1 MYLRTR
7 EKCFFFSFL
16 NFDRFGH
23 FLGKLPKGSAS
34 FISKAANIQFRKQTW
49 FGILKSLSTY
59 MRLTFFPTEFSIWM
73 SFKWCYWI
81 TFNVFP
87 LQSMKLQYKSNYYF
101 SRILSNLD
109 IFQTTIF
116 TRMMN
121 FLVKCILLPNDE
133 FPEYFFG
140 LWKKWQAFFLP
151 LYFPWKE
158 DRNHKL
164 FNLLIV
170 LR

>member
-1 MYLRTR
+1 M
-7 EKCFFFSFL
+7 FSF
-16 NFDRFGH
+16 H
-23 FLGKLPKGSAS
+23 FSILIGLVIFLKSSKKGSAS

-59 MRLTFFPTEFSIWM
+59 MRLTFFPAEFSIWM

-121 FLVKCILLPNDE
+121 FLAKCILLPNDE
-133 FPEYFFG
+133 ILFWSVEKMASFFS
-140 LWKKWQAFFLP
+140 AVILP
-151 LYFPWKE
+151 LK
-158 DRNHKL
+158 RG
-164 FNLLIV
+164 
-170 LR
+170 